1 VVNAKEGARG
11 KDTVA
16 IKNVSRV
23 SDRGRESAV
32 WKIRRWASEEDKK
45 NNVIYPDKVA
55 KKFFGGVK
63 QCTIIEGKRSLLARL
78 IFPLIGKRRLLYG
91 NALVNEGIN
100 EMWTLMCSAGGTKFD
115 NTNAVLC
122 VGTGS
127 GAENPTD
134 TRATFTTPVEKAM
147 DGGFPT
153 YGTIQKAIWQA
164 TYGSGDANQAWEE
177 FGVLNTITTGKL
189 MNRKISSQGTK
200 TVGQTWELTLE
211 ITLS

>member
-1 VVNAKEGARG
+1 MVNEKARG
-11 KDTVA
+11 KDNVA
-16 IKNVSRV
+16 VKNTHVV
-23 SDRGRESAV
+23 SDRIKESAV
-32 WKIRRWASEEDKK
+32 WYIRRFASDTDKK
-45 NNVIYPDKVA
+45 NNVVYPDKEAQKLFGA
-55 KKFFGGVK
+55 KQFS
-63 QCTIIEGKRSLLARL
+63 TII
-78 IFPLIGKRRLLYG
+78 G

-100 EMWTLMCSAGGTKFD
+100 EMWVLMCSAGGTEFD
-115 NTNAVLC
+115 NTNAVLI
-122 VGTGS
+122 VGTGT
-127 GAENPTD
+127 GAEAPAD
-134 TRATFTTPVEKAM
+134 TRATFTNPVEKAM

-189 MNRKISSQGTK
+189 MNRKLSSQGTK